1 MTKNIWTLSP
11 DDRLREWR
19 SFRKQ
24 TSTLGTEQQLE
35 SVITWWKMAPLGT
48 RVIDIYNS
56 NDWPDPWELIYKG
69 EFDENAIALGMAYS
83 IQLLEKQTELCLLQD
98 RTDHFLGLI
107 VLVDKTYILNY
118 TYGIIEDATKV
129 LDNSEIV
136 QSWNVEDLI
145 KHK

>member
-1 MTKNIWTLSP
+1 MTKNIWMLSP

-24 TSTLGTEQQLE
+24 ISTLGTEQQLE
-35 SVITWWKMAPLGT
+35 SVIAWWKMAPLGT

-56 NDWPDPWELIYKG
+56 NDWPDPWELIHKG

-98 RTDHFLGLI
+98 RADHFLGLI
-107 VLVDKTYILNY
+107 VLVDKTHILNY
-118 TYGIIEDATKV
+118 TYGIVEEATKV
-129 LDNSEIV
+129 LSKAEIV
-136 QSWNVEDLI
+136 QSWDVEDLI

>member
-24 TSTLGTEQQLE
+24 VSALGTEQQLE
-35 SVITWWKMAPLGT
+35 SVIAWWKMAPIGT

-56 NDWPDPWELIYKG
+56 NDWPDPWELIHKG

-83 IQLLEKQTELCLLQD
+83 IQLL
-98 RTDHFLGLI
+98 GLI
-107 VLVDKTYILNY
+107 VLVDKSYILNY

>member
-1 MTKNIWTLSP
+1 MGPFIKGIGLRKMT
-11 DDRLREWR
+11 
-19 SFRKQ
+19 F
-24 TSTLGTEQQLE
+24 
-35 SVITWWKMAPLGT
+35 A
-48 RVIDIYNS
+48 
-56 NDWPDPWELIYKG
+56 
-69 EFDENAIALGMAYS
+69 
-83 IQLLEKQTELCLLQD
+83 
-98 RTDHFLGLI
+98 FLGLI

>member
-1 MTKNIWTLSP
+1 MLSP

-24 TSTLGTEQQLE
+24 ISTLGTEQQLE
-35 SVITWWKMAPLGT
+35 SVIAWWKMAPLGT

-56 NDWPDPWELIYKG
+56 NDWPDPWELIHKG

-98 RTDHFLGLI
+98 RADHFLGLI
-107 VLVDKTYILNY
+107 VLVDKTHILNY
-118 TYGIIEDATKV
+118 TYGIVEEATKV
-129 LDNSEIV
+129 LSKAEIV
-136 QSWNVEDLI
+136 QSWDVEDLI